1 MPSIIFTFLGGTA
14 AELIAF
20 HFEICTRYHRA
31 AVEWHNLVIASSS
44 VLALME
50 KLKVLPLSKDMN
62 PASMPALN
70 PADVICITILEL
82 FSLLCA
88 RR

>member
-1 MPSIIFTFLGGTA
+1 MPSVIFPFLGGTA

-50 KLKVLPLSKDMN
+50 KLKALPPSKDMN
-62 PASMPALN
+62 PASTPALN
-70 PADVICITILEL
+70 PADVICITMLEL
-82 FSLLCA
+82 FSFLRA